1 MDPQPVCV
9 CPDLGE
15 ENLVKIAETAYGIL
29 KCETEL
35 NQKIGDSVK
44 NKNRK
49 SSKGFGGGSRGGRS
63 EKGNNPTTLEGGAYD
78 NYSKMDIKVQHKNLV
93 SPKKDTTSSRPSI
106 MYPKSQD
113 GSQKG
118 IKQLDYVNFDEA
130 VQKRLSTES
139 QK

>member
-1 MDPQPVCV
+1 M

-44 NKNRK
+44 NKRK
-49 SSKGFGGGSRGGRS
+49 STKGFGGGSRGGRS
-63 EKGNNPTTLEGGAYD
+63 EKGNNPTTLEGGAFD
-78 NYSKMDIKVQHKNLV
+78 NYNKMDISVKHQNLV
-93 SPKKDTTSSRPSI
+93 SPKKDTNTSSRPSI

-118 IKQLDYVNFDEA
+118 IK
-130 VQKRLSTES
+130 
-139 QK
+139 

>member
-44 NKNRK
+44 NKKK
-49 SSKGFGGGSRGGRS
+49 STKGFGTGSRGGRS

-78 NYSKMDIKVQHKNLV
+78 NYNKMDISVKHQNLV
-93 SPKKDTTSSRPSI
+93 SP
-106 MYPKSQD
+106 
-113 GSQKG
+113 
-118 IKQLDYVNFDEA
+118 
-130 VQKRLSTES
+130 
-139 QK
+139 